1 MQVDPNSIVFG
12 GWDISN
18 LSMADAMARAKVLDI
33 NLQKQLKPY
42 MQSMVP
48 LPGVF
53 NPDFVAANQG
63 ARANNL
69 IQGTK
74 KEQVEQ
80 IKKDIRCVHTETHN
94 IESISPS
101 STLLL

>member
-1 MQVDPNSIVFG
+1 
-12 GWDISN
+12 
-18 LSMADAMARAKVLDI
+18 
-33 NLQKQLKPY
+33 

-48 LPGVF
+48 LPGIF

-80 IKKDIRCVHTETHN
+80 IKKDIRYLETETHKHT
-94 IESISPS
+94 ILFSLMYISMN
-101 STLLL
+101 

>member
-1 MQVDPNSIVFG
+1 M
-12 GWDISN
+12 
-18 LSMADAMARAKVLDI
+18 SMSDAMARAKVLDI
-33 NLQKQLKPY
+33 NLQKQLRPY

-48 LPGVF
+48 LPGIF

-80 IKKDIRCVHTETHN
+80 IKKDIR
-94 IESISPS
+94 
-101 STLLL
+101 

>member
-1 MQVDPNSIVFG
+1 
-12 GWDISN
+12 
-18 LSMADAMARAKVLDI
+18 MARAKVLDI
-33 NLQKQLKPY
+33 NLQKQIKPY

-48 LPGVF
+48 LPGIF

-80 IKKDIRCVHTETHN
+80 IKKDIR
-94 IESISPS
+94 
-101 STLLL
+101 

>member
-1 MQVDPNSIVFG
+1 M
-12 GWDISN
+12 
-18 LSMADAMARAKVLDI
+18 SMSDAMARAKVLDI
-33 NLQKQLKPY
+33 NLQKQIKPY

-48 LPGVF
+48 LPGIF

-80 IKKDIRCVHTETHN
+80 IKKDIR
-94 IESISPS
+94 
-101 STLLL
+101 

>member
-1 MQVDPNSIVFG
+1 MS
-12 GWDISN
+12 
-18 LSMADAMARAKVLDI
+18 DAMARAKVLDI
-33 NLQKQLKPY
+33 NLQKQIKPY

-48 LPGVF
+48 LPGIF

-80 IKKDIRCVHTETHN
+80 IKKDIR
-94 IESISPS
+94 
-101 STLLL
+101 